1 MVVETMTAKSC
12 RDRTNTT
19 ETECVDLR
27 LISGITETEIDQ
39 RIKEIETM
47 KNRMSKLVY
56 GLLIP
61 AIVALMAVACNAS
74 AVWGS

>member
-1 MVVETMTAKSC
+1 VIGLSHMDESGDLQ
-12 RDRTNTT
+12 RISGTT
-19 ETECVDLR
+19 ETDHRVEEK
-27 LISGITETEIDQ
+27 GI
-39 RIKEIETM
+39 M
-47 KNRMSKLVY
+47 KNRISKVIY

>member
-1 MVVETMTAKSC
+1 MIGLSHMDESGDLQ
-12 RDRTNTT
+12 RISGTT
-19 ETECVDLR
+19 ETDHRVEEM
-27 LISGITETEIDQ
+27 GI
-39 RIKEIETM
+39 M
-47 KNRMSKLVY
+47 KNRISKVIY